1 MEQLPL
7 GKPTTYIDIYTPS
20 LLCPLERQV
29 GRNDYPEVLPFHGV
43 DIWNAYELSWL
54 NKRGKPVVAVASF
67 YIPAK
72 SRFTIESKSLKLY
85 LNSFNQ
91 THFSSVQEVQEALSS
106 DLKVAVQQ
114 DVPLLM
120 QCNDHQAFLHAKRL
134 MQQPPNAL
142 EATMVNWGVG
152 IQLDG
157 LDVEVE
163 QYQHPSADMLVCDS
177 GRIVTETL
185 VSHLLKTNCPVT
197 GQPDWA
203 TILVRYCGAEILP
216 TSMLRYL
223 IAFRQHQDFHE
234 ACVERIYM
242 DIWRQCKPEMLSV
255 YARYTRRGG
264 IDINPFRSSSEAQM
278 INAFAP
284 RQ

>member
-7 GKPTTYIDIYTPS
+7 GKPTTYTDIYTPS
-20 LLCPLERQV
+20 LLCRIDRQL
-29 GRNDYPEVLPFHGV
+29 GRSDYIEPLPFHGV

-54 NKRGKPVVAVASF
+54 NKRGKPVVALASF

-72 SRFTIESKSLKLY
+72 SRYTIESKSFKLY

-91 THFSSVQEVQEALSS
+91 TTFSTVQEVQEALAS
-106 DLKVAVQQ
+106 DLKVAVLQ

-120 QCNDHQAFLHAKRL
+120 QCNDHQAFIHAKRL

-142 EATMVNWGVG
+142 EATMVSWGDG
-152 IQLDG
+152 TQLDG
-157 LDVEVE
+157 LDINFE
-163 QYQHPSADMLVCDS
+163 QYQHPSASLLECDS
-177 GRIVTETL
+177 GRMVTETL
-185 VSHLLKTNCPVT
+185 ISHLFKTNCPVT

-203 TILVRYCGAEILP
+203 SILIRYCGAEILP
-216 TSMLRYL
+216 ASMLRYL

-234 ACVERIYM
+234 TCVERIYM
-242 DIWRQCKPEMLSV
+242 DIWRHCKPEKLTV

-264 IDINPFRSSSEAQM
+264 IDINPFRSSGESQM